1 MLTTDPKVLVLA
13 LLGGVI
19 PSFIWLWFWLKED
32 AQKPEPRGVLA
43 MCFIMGMVSVII
55 VLPIEKL
62 IQGGI
67 SSHIGQIIGWAGV
80 EEIIK
85 YLAVLIIVSKTKF
98 LDEPIDWPIFL
109 ITSAL
114 GFAALENALFLIK
127 PLALEQSTVS
137 LLTGQLRFLGSTL
150 LHAVSSG
157 IIGISLGLSFFM
169 DKQKQKSYLIIGL
182 ILAITLH
189 TLFNFFIMKNNG
201 SDFIKVFA
209 FLWVATIINMLLL
222 EKLRRMSGEINT
234 A

>member
-1 MLTTDPKVLVLA
+1 MLTTDPRILALA
-13 LLGGVI
+13 LLGGII

-62 IQGGI
+62 IEGGI
-67 SSHIGQIIGWAGV
+67 SSHIGQIIGWSSA

-85 YLAVLIIVSKTKF
+85 YIAVLLVVAKTRF

-150 LHAVSSG
+150 LHAVCGGVVG
-157 IIGISLGLSFFM
+157 IALGLSFYM
-169 DKQKQKSYLIIGL
+169 NKQKQRSYLIVGL

-189 TLFNFFIMKNNG
+189 TLFNFFIIKNNG

-209 FLWVATIINMLLL
+209 FLWVTTIINLLLL
-222 EKLRRMSGEINT
+222 EKLKRMSAKNS
-234 A
+234 